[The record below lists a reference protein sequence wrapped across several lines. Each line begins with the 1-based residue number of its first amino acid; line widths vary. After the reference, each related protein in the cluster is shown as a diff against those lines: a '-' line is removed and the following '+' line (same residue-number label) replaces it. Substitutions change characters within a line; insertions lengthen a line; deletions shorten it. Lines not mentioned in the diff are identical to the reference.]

1 MNISSMNHAYARPWG
16 RLDRPVLV
24 IMLALACTA
33 GLSACDLGKTTV
45 NTTSEVLWRAQ
56 PALEQESD
64 YELAARAIPGT
75 LKTIEGFWYVDKSN
89 PRLTLLLAKGYC
101 QYGTGFVEDEWEMAT
116 LEKRLDRADQLSARA
131 TKMFVRCTN
140 YAVRLL
146 GKKWQPGSDTD
157 TQEKG
162 IFADFETVRK
172 LIASTGKDK
181 RDALMW
187 AAIGLA
193 STINQ
198 NKDNITI
205 VTQLPTA
212 KMMLEKIVEL
222 DDKHNYKH
230 KSRRALPHI
239 VLGMLYTAQAP
250 ALGGEPERGAKH
262 FKRAMEITENKFLLA
277 QVLYARRYAVMMQ
290 DRKLFRD
297 TLVGVLQTPPSIWP
311 EERLANEIAHRRARR
326 YLEHEKQWF

>member
-1 MNISSMNHAYARPWG
+1 MNISSMNHAYARRGG
-16 RLDRPVLV
+16 RLERPVLV
-24 IMLALACTA
+24 IMLALACGVA
-33 GLSACDLGKTTV
+33 LSACDLGKITV
-45 NTTSEVLWRAQ
+45 NTTSKVLWRAQ

-75 LKTIEGFWYVDKSN
+75 LKTIEGFWYVDKTN
-89 PRLTLLLAKGYC
+89 PRLTMLLAKGYC
-101 QYGTGFVEDEWEMAT
+101 QYGTGFVEDEWEVAT
-116 LEKRLDRADQLSARA
+116 LEKRLDRADYLSARA

-146 GKKWQPGSDTD
+146 GKKWQPGSGTEA
-157 TQEKG
+157 QEQG
-162 IFADFETVRK
+162 IFADFETVRR
-172 LIASTGKDK
+172 LVASTGKDQ

-198 NKDNITI
+198 NKDSMTI
-205 VTQLPTA
+205 VTQLPIA
-212 KMMLEKIVEL
+212 KMMLERVVEL

-230 KSRRALPHI
+230 KTRRALPHMA
-239 VLGMLYTAQAP
+239 LGMLYMAQSP

-262 FKRAMEITENKFLLA
+262 FKRAMEITDNKFLLVR
-277 QVLYARRYAVMMQ
+277 VLYARRYAVMMQ

-297 TLVGVLQTPPSIWP
+297 TLVDVLQTPPSIWP